1 MVAVLAALIFS
12 GAFILSVAVIAA
24 SIAPQWERILRLA
37 SGQTEPAFA
46 PLSQLALAE
55 RRIRL
60 NRWASAP
67 ASQPVRLREAA

>member
-12 GAFILSVAVIAA
+12 GAFILSVAVIVA

-60 NRWASAP
+60 NRWTPAP